1 MFEGFNDSTIKYFE
15 LMVQQNDK
23 DVFKRNQLLYEE
35 GIKIPCEQLFYE
47 LAVFFAD
54 LDLTINKRR
63 CLSSPY
69 NDARF
74 CAARP
79 MKEYIYLRF
88 KVALSRQDNL
98 IGFFFDASKMF
109 FKYGLNIYNLNS
121 RGMEKIRQEILNNK
135 RAANRLIKQ
144 FENNSSLQLVGQS
157 YVKEN
162 YLEENKT
169 IRKWLNMKTI
179 SFHHKEEINPLFF
192 KRKLLENMLEAYAE
206 IKDIY
211 FFLKKALN

>member
-1 MFEGFNDSTIKYFE
+1 
-15 LMVQQNDK
+15 
-23 DVFKRNQLLYEE
+23 
-35 GIKIPCEQLFYE
+35 
-47 LAVFFAD
+47 
-54 LDLTINKRR
+54 
-63 CLSSPY
+63 
-69 NDARF
+69 
-74 CAARP
+74 

>member
-1 MFEGFNDSTIKYFE
+1 
-15 LMVQQNDK
+15 
-23 DVFKRNQLLYEE
+23 
-35 GIKIPCEQLFYE
+35 
-47 LAVFFAD
+47 
-54 LDLTINKRR
+54 
-63 CLSSPY
+63 
-69 NDARF
+69 
-74 CAARP
+74 
-79 MKEYIYLRF
+79 
-88 KVALSRQDNL
+88 
-98 IGFFFDASKMF
+98 
-109 FKYGLNIYNLNS
+109 
-121 RGMEKIRQEILNNK
+121 MEKIRQEILNNK